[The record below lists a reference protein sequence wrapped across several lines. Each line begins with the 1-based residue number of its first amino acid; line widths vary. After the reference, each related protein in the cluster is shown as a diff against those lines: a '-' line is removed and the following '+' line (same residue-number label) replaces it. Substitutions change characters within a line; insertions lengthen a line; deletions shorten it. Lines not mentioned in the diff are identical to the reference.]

1 MNRRRTLLAAAF
13 LVPFLLL
20 LLLAALLHLA
30 PFGVNTLVC
39 ADARNQYISYYA
51 FYQDLFHGSGDW
63 LYSCEKVLGG
73 STAGLFAYY
82 LMSPFNLLLL
92 LFPGERLPLA
102 INCLIALKLCACGL
116 TMALYLESRGRLR
129 PTALLFTTA
138 YAFCGYNLA
147 YGWCSMWLDAVV
159 LLPLIARGIDSLLA
173 EDRPLLYLFS
183 LGTAIVACFYT
194 GYMLCLFAVLYGV
207 YRLAAEQPVGK
218 ALLWKR
224 IGRFVLA
231 SLGAGALSAV
241 VLLPGVLALGGGV
254 EVAPLGFVREYSY
267 PAARYV
273 MEHLLP
279 GRSGAFYDA
288 HVLPTLALLML
299 GGLLAAAGLL
309 WCLYSPRCPHGG
321 KVLAVLAAAALFLL
335 WFFTAERHVQ
345 RYEMDL
351 AANLLPGKL
360 LFGVTRFWEIYNGS
374 ANVYVGQLVLLLA
387 LSSFFNRAI
396 PARERKAN
404 LLLLAVLTVSLLCY
418 LPNLVWHGF
427 EQNNCFNYRYSFVV
441 CFFLILLA
449 ERSFASREGI
459 PALGILLPAL
469 LLVVF
474 FYATWRLQPYFVEQP
489 LYLPT
494 LLWLLLSAALL
505 LYRRRG
511 AIALLTAVQLTAL
524 CFTAGMS
531 FRNQAAYGE
540 ATDRFAPH
548 DRQLRGQFTAL
559 AERDGD
565 FYRVRKDRMEY
576 NQNDPMLLHY
586 RGILHFSSAEKT
598 RVLAFLKAIGIHTS
612 EEYWANA
619 EDGASRAADALLAVR
634 YFRGE
639 GFADYEP
646 LDNGFCR
653 NPYALPLAFAAPL
666 SALDVPAL
674 DASPCDNM
682 NRLFAALAPEAGP
695 VFSALATEC
704 SPERDGSLTL
714 RCRPESGEPLYL
726 YLWDQDTRSVT
737 LPDGTELTRLY
748 APAALYLGSFA
759 PGQSVSIRLRGENTL
774 TPPEGAL
781 FYQESSTALAKAKA
795 ALTASPCTSWM
806 ERESRP
812 GCQVEMRGED
822 RVLIFNLPTEDGW
835 SVRVD
840 GAPAEMR
847 EALGLFLAV
856 ELPEGMHR
864 VELRFVPPGL
874 IPGAVLSA
882 SALLLSLLW
891 ALLRRK
897 GKESSPI
904 KK

>member
-1 MNRRRTLLAAAF
+1 
-13 LVPFLLL
+13 
-20 LLLAALLHLA
+20 
-30 PFGVNTLVC
+30 
-39 ADARNQYISYYA
+39 
-51 FYQDLFHGSGDW
+51 
-63 LYSCEKVLGG
+63 
-73 STAGLFAYY
+73 
-82 LMSPFNLLLL
+82 
-92 LFPGERLPLA
+92 
-102 INCLIALKLCACGL
+102 
-116 TMALYLESRGRLR
+116 
-129 PTALLFTTA
+129 
-138 YAFCGYNLA
+138 
-147 YGWCSMWLDAVV
+147 
-159 LLPLIARGIDSLLA
+159 
-173 EDRPLLYLFS
+173 
-183 LGTAIVACFYT
+183 
-194 GYMLCLFAVLYGV
+194 
-207 YRLAAEQPVGK
+207 
-218 ALLWKR
+218 
-224 IGRFVLA
+224 
-231 SLGAGALSAV
+231 
-241 VLLPGVLALGGGV
+241 
-254 EVAPLGFVREYSY
+254 
-267 PAARYV
+267 
-273 MEHLLP
+273 
-279 GRSGAFYDA
+279 
-288 HVLPTLALLML
+288 
-299 GGLLAAAGLL
+299 
-309 WCLYSPRCPHGG
+309 
-321 KVLAVLAAAALFLL
+321 
-335 WFFTAERHVQ
+335 
-345 RYEMDL
+345 
-351 AANLLPGKL
+351 
-360 LFGVTRFWEIYNGS
+360 
-374 ANVYVGQLVLLLA
+374 
-387 LSSFFNRAI
+387 
-396 PARERKAN
+396 
-404 LLLLAVLTVSLLCY
+404 
-418 LPNLVWHGF
+418 
-427 EQNNCFNYRYSFVV
+427 
-441 CFFLILLA
+441 
-449 ERSFASREGI
+449 
-459 PALGILLPAL
+459 
-469 LLVVF
+469 
-474 FYATWRLQPYFVEQP
+474 
-489 LYLPT
+489 
-494 LLWLLLSAALL
+494 
-505 LYRRRG
+505 
-511 AIALLTAVQLTAL
+511 
-524 CFTAGMS
+524 MS